1 MTLHSAR
8 KVVSKSLATLL
19 ALGAALCGATMAHA
33 DTAVCTGSL
42 TTVGNHANGINGLY
56 VIVAGS
62 NQIRV
67 CSFTVTQFSVT
78 PEDCKHMASI
88 AALAFA
94 TDASVTFYVDNA
106 PSTSCTSIPAW
117 HVANTRY
124 FALNR

>member
-1 MTLHSAR
+1 MLAAF
-8 KVVSKSLATLL
+8 ATLL
-19 ALGAALCGATMAHA
+19 GAAQTQA
-33 DTAVCTGSL
+33 DTAVCVGML
-42 TTVGNHANGINGLY
+42 TSVGNHANGGNGLY

-67 CSFTVTQFSVT
+67 CSFTTTQFTVT
-78 PEDCKHMASI
+78 PEDCKHMASL

-106 PSTSCTSIPAW
+106 PSTSCTAIPAW

-124 FALNR
+124 FSLSK